1 MKIKM
6 ALYFKAVDS
15 MFLNHTKMFLGS
27 ATILPPRLSTNGAFL
42 ASFISSQQRW
52 YRGSNRD
59 TRRREHK
66 LKNKIEKMKKKKER
80 LVFDRKA
87 FMFNNF
93 DKELFCFQKRLNLD
107 FNNEDVLKAAFVHP
121 SFYEIIRS
129 VEDIPNFAV
138 QNLGLVKELQGLRP
152 SSAKLTLFGLTQ
164 TYLQI
169 TSNILNAFPYLP
181 STLIS
186 EISNALAGRHT
197 ITRLAEKLGI
207 PEMIVIEHD
216 IDMLQKEKHIPFTR
230 SDVICD
236 AFFGLMGAILQEL
249 GKDQLVQ
256 FIDDFVMTFLDEEDF
271 RNEVNIQFPESTA
284 SEVAILAG
292 FTEKLEARLMF
303 KATDEAEFPLY
314 VVGVFSGK
322 TQLAEAADYTLKKA
336 KLAAF
341 QDLIHSFMW
350 IRQPKGNL
358 ANTFN

>member
-1 MKIKM
+1 VIIKM
-6 ALYFKAVDS
+6 ALYSKAVES
-15 MFLNHTKMFLGS
+15 VLLNHTKMFLGS
-27 ATILPPRLSTNGAFL
+27 AKIQQPSLSTKGAFSAL
-42 ASFISSQQRW
+42 LISSHQRW

-66 LKNKIEKMKKKKER
+66 LKNKIEKMKKSKEK

-93 DKELFCFQKRLNLD
+93 DRELFCFQKRLSLE
-107 FNNEDVLKAAFVHP
+107 FNNEDILKAAFVHP
-121 SFYEIIRS
+121 SFYERIKNE
-129 VEDIPNFAV
+129 EDIPNFAV
-138 QNLGLVKELQGLRP
+138 QNLGLVKELQALRP
-152 SSAKLTLFGLTQ
+152 LSAKLTLFGLTQ

-169 TSNILNAFPYLP
+169 TSNVLNAFPYLP

-186 EISNALAGRHT
+186 EISNTLAGRRT
-197 ITRLAEKLGI
+197 IARLAENLGI

-216 IDMLQKEKHIPFTR
+216 IDMLQKEKHVPFTR

-236 AFFGLMGAILQEL
+236 AFFGIMGAILQEL
-249 GKDQLVQ
+249 GRDQLVQ

-292 FTEKLEARLMF
+292 FKEKLESRLMF

-314 VVGVFSGK
+314 VVGVFSGN
-322 TQLAEAADYTLKKA
+322 TQLAEAADSTLKKA
-336 KLAAF
+336 RLAAF

-350 IRQPKGNL
+350 IRQPNRNL
-358 ANTFN
+358 ANAFN